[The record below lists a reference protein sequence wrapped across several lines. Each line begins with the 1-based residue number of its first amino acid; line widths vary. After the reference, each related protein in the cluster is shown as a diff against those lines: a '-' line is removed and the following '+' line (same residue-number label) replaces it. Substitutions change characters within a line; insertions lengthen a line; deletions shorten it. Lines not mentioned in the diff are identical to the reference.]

1 MATNSSN
8 ISTAIR
14 FTAKPISEFYTLFS
28 EAEIL
33 EIIDALEVRQEIPL
47 KYAYKGR
54 GAKIW
59 DDFYL
64 KYIIPTWYRTSNVEI
79 DLLKENFAYINSH
92 ALSAERINIIDVGS
106 GNSYPVKDFISRL
119 NKLNRINKYVALDV
133 SDELL
138 KVSRKN
144 FQKWFPLIEFV
155 SQAIDIENNCISPD
169 LMNNQTEVEN
179 GTTANVILH
188 LGVTIGNHQ
197 NRIQVFKNLKD
208 SMGKNDF
215 LVFTNEIGSNSTWDE
230 KARGGCDYHAR
241 EIYEWIKNNMG
252 IRDED
257 CELIRRYD
265 LAIDSVVANMK
276 FRQNY
281 TINFNYQGIDKNV
294 SFSEG
299 EEITIWR
306 HHKHEISELMQ
317 EIEQAGLKLSHYT
330 TNKYSSHIMAIC
342 QVASN

>member
-64 KYIIPTWYRTSNVEI
+64 KYIIPKWYRTSNVEI
-79 DLLKENFAYINSH
+79 DLLKENFAYINSN

-138 KVSRKN
+138 KISRKN

-155 SQAIDIENNCISPD
+155 SQVIDIENNCISPD
-169 LMNNQTEVEN
+169 LLNNQTEGEN
-179 GTTANVILH
+179 GTTANIILH

-215 LVFTNEIGSNSTWDE
+215 LVFTNEIGANSTWDE

-241 EIYEWIKNNMG
+241 EIYEWIKKNMG
-252 IRDED
+252 IRYED

-265 LAIDSVVANMK
+265 LAIDSVVVNIK

-306 HHKHEISELMQ
+306 HHKHEIPELMQ
-317 EIEQAGLKLSHYT
+317 EIEQAGLQLSHYT

>member
-1 MATNSSN
+1 MAKNSSD
-8 ISTAIR
+8 ISTAIS
-14 FTAKPISEFYTLFS
+14 FTAKPIFEFYSLFS

-33 EIIDALEVRQEIPL
+33 EIIYALEVRQEIPL
-47 KYAYKGR
+47 KYSYKGR

-64 KYIIPTWYRTSNVEI
+64 KYIIPKWYRTSNVEI
-79 DLLKENFAYINSH
+79 DLLKDNFAYINSN
-92 ALSAERINIIDVGS
+92 SRSSEKINVIDVGS
-106 GNSYPVKDFISRL
+106 GNSYPVKNFISRL

-169 LMNNQTEVEN
+169 LMNDKTEIY
-179 GTTANVILH
+179 TTANVILH

-197 NRIQVFKNLKD
+197 NRIKVFKNFKA

-230 KARGGCDYHAR
+230 KARGGCGYHAR
-241 EIYEWIKNNMG
+241 EIYEWIKNNLG

-257 CELIRRYD
+257 CELIRKYD

-276 FRQNY
+276 FCHNY

-294 SFSEG
+294 TFSKG

-306 HHKHEISELMQ
+306 HHKHEIPELLQ
-317 EIEQAGLKLSHYT
+317 EIEQAGLQLSHYT

-342 QVASN
+342 QVAK